1 MHSVSCSLTISFA
14 RKEAEALRDRE
25 LVAAAQS
32 GSSDAFTELQR
43 YYSRPL
49 YNTIIGITK
58 NREDAE
64 DALQDSFLRAFLSL
78 RSFEGRSS
86 FYSWLTR
93 IGINSALMILR
104 KRRNRAEV
112 SVEPSID
119 AQEDASWLEIKD
131 SALNP
136 EQLCDQHQRCTQML
150 RAVQRLD
157 PSLREALQLQ
167 MKRNSSL
174 KEIARTLAITEAAV
188 KARLYRARQRLCAKV
203 SRRRAAQTHI
213 ESKAA

>member
-78 RSFEGRSS
+78 RTFEGRSS